1 MPITDATSAARNIQT
16 SIHQQLTPA
25 ARFRAAMEM
34 SDFAHA
40 LAEAGVRA
48 RKPGHSVS
56 EIRLFL
62 IEALYGSRK
71 ARP

>member
-1 MPITDATSAARNIQT
+1 MPMTDTTSAARNIQT

-25 ARFRAAMEM
+25 AKLLAAMDM

-48 RKPGHSVS
+48 RKPGHSDA
-56 EIRLFL
+56 EIRKFL
-62 IEALYGSRK
+62 IEALYGAEK
-71 ARP
+71 